1 MFKPTALTALLA
13 ALAATAAAV
22 PVPSNSS
29 VTGVRNT
36 TVTAAAALAS
46 LGGPDEPQS
55 CLDEAKAL
63 CGHCHFTKSCWA
75 SCAQDHESELRAAGC
90 VTAVPLL
97 GQWLGA
103 MNATAVTLG
112 DPLTNAACYEI
123 SGGFTKIMGVSGQY
137 QRMAGGSTATNP
149 VCGGRSIWKNGDS
162 YIYSYTY
169 SHSQCSG
176 CVSWCVGNA
185 AQMGACA
192 CDWNGASDAGAYL
205 TNGHGTGDSPDTN
218 TGKWWAHTGAGT
230 SFGQCD
236 DASKP
241 DQGNS
246 GWCGDA
252 GIKVVAC

>member
-36 TVTAAAALAS
+36 TAAAALAS

-112 DPLTNAACYEI
+112 DPLTDAACYEI

-149 VCGGRSIWKNGDS
+149 ACGGKSIWKNGDS
-162 YIYSYTY
+162 YIYSGGGAET
-169 SHSQCSG
+169 G
-176 CVSWCVGNA
+176 CGDCWCVGNA

-192 CDWNGASDAGAYL
+192 CDWDGASDAGAYL
-205 TNGHGTGDSPDTN
+205 TNGIGNGDSPDTN
-218 TGKWWAHTGAGT
+218 TGKWRAHTGAGT

-236 DASKP
+236 DSSN
-241 DQGNS
+241 QGAKS